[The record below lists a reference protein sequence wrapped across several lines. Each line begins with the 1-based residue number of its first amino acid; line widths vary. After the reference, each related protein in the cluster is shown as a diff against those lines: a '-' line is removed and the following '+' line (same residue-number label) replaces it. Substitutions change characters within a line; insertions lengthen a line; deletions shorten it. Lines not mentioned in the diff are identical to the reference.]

1 MTETSITEKNNANS
15 EIIQPGEI
23 LRVARENKGITKK
36 QIGEALNLPERFIEY
51 IELGDFAKLPGH
63 TFARGYI
70 RNYAKFLELPNAE
83 ELVGIFD
90 RYTGTNALGSSV
102 NNLQQIKQIKQ
113 ISNNIYWLIS
123 FVVLLIVVGI
133 IFIWW
138 QGRNSSN
145 NTNTIDNA
153 PIVVEPT
160 LSSPSASN
168 QKMQPL
174 PDTSMQGNNIIN
186 ESEQQ
191 TTSNLTSN
199 EKVDTVIDTTSVTPE
214 ALPAVTAND
223 QSIPV
228 TVTSNSNEGVVQA
241 NFSGNCWITIID
253 ATSKVLVSKL
263 MTKGTN
269 LEIKG
274 KPPLEVILGA
284 PNTVTMTYNGQAV
297 TINAKPGATH
307 RFKLGQ

>member
-36 QIGEALNLPERFIEY
+36 QIVEALNLPERFIEY

-168 QKMQPL
+168 QLMQPL

-186 ESEQQ
+186 ESGQQ

-214 ALPAVTAND
+214 ALPSVTAND
-223 QSIPV
+223 QSMPV
-228 TVTSNSNEGVVQA
+228 TVTSNPNEGVVQA

>member
-23 LRVARENKGITKK
+23 LRVARENKSITKK

-83 ELVGIFD
+83 ELVCIFD

-168 QKMQPL
+168 QLMQSL

-214 ALPAVTAND
+214 ALPPVTAND
-223 QSIPV
+223 QSMPV
-228 TVTSNSNEGVVQA
+228 TATSNPNEGVVQA